1 MMKKILYLLTALLSL
16 QAQAQEVPYSQ
27 QMALTA
33 MHMWPDSFSVTPTC
47 RKVELRP
54 GCDIKRY

>member
-33 MHMWPDSFSVTPTC
+33 MHMWPDSFSVTPDVPQGGATT
-47 RKVELRP
+47 RV
-54 GCDIKRY
+54 